1 MRKTLGMLSEAI
13 RAAKTE
19 MERAGTDQ
27 ARQAAADYMMETLD
41 SIVRLHGLDALD
53 MVIKMPL
60 ARLDTLQR
68 ASGTGNN

>member
-1 MRKTLGMLSEAI
+1 MRRTLGMLSEAI

-41 SIVRLHGLDALD
+41 SIVKLHGLDALD

-68 ASGTGNN
+68 ASGTATR